1 LLTRKLN
8 TLLCFEFW
16 FHMADVSGDKSLT
29 LGVGFLIKNG
39 RGPVIDSACWH
50 SGRVSGLE
58 CVELL
63 TL

>member
-1 LLTRKLN
+1 
-8 TLLCFEFW
+8 
-16 FHMADVSGDKSLT
+16 MADISGEKSPT
-29 LGVGFLIKNG
+29 LGVGLLIKNG
-39 RGPVIDSACWH
+39 RGPVIDSPCWH